1 MLVHYL
7 LVTFINSTGADYNL
21 EVDLC
26 HSIVPALS
34 KTRVMTTKIEIR
46 MKKKMGVQW
55 KALEGVGT
63 DGTEGMCRVSSQS
76 HSLFANYFIGVSKTD
91 VWWKPPQDVTLAS
104 HDPSH
109 APIVYLS
116 QGPSVAM
123 AKADVEAA
131 ATKKPVDAAKH
142 QKWEKMA
149 KQAEVDEAEE
159 KKEGDVSKRNLKLIG
174 RAWVH
179 GMRCTD
185 GEQAHHQGPLGT
197 ACSGCNNADVLVHSL
212 LMMSHIH
219 HQAALNSLFQ
229 TIYKDAD
236 PETQRVSIKMH
247 TRPPAGS

>member
-91 VWWKPPQDVTLAS
+91 VWWKPP
-104 HDPSH
+104 
-109 APIVYLS
+109 
-116 QGPSVAM
+116 
-123 AKADVEAA
+123 
-131 ATKKPVDAAKH
+131 
-142 QKWEKMA
+142 
-149 KQAEVDEAEE
+149 
-159 KKEGDVSKRNLKLIG
+159 
-174 RAWVH
+174 
-179 GMRCTD
+179 
-185 GEQAHHQGPLGT
+185 
-197 ACSGCNNADVLVHSL
+197 SGCNTCFPRSISRAHR
-212 LMMSHIH
+212 
-219 HQAALNSLFQ
+219 LF
-229 TIYKDAD
+229 I
-236 PETQRVSIKMH
+236 PRSIGCYGES
-247 TRPPAGS
+247 RR